1 MISLKEFRHKDKSLA
16 DMLPY
21 AAMVENGVVLC
32 KDGSLLA
39 GWRYSGRDTASSTP
53 EELAAISARVSV
65 ALKDIGTGWALYVN
79 ATRKRAQSYPQ
90 AERSVFPDAVT
101 QMIEAERRNQFV
113 NHGGFATEHTL
124 IVSYRPDNKS
134 DKLTKVAYARNATT
148 LQHNELEKNL
158 TYFTTTLA
166 ELDDA
171 LSTVLHM
178 ERLADRIE
186 YTEDGTSITYS
197 ELLSLLKECVTT
209 NPAKVILP
217 DCPMYLDAL
226 ISSADLIGGINPKVG
241 GQHLGILSLDG
252 LPVQSW
258 PTMLAKLDQ
267 LPLSFRFSTRFILLD
282 QTDAI
287 SEIDKYRKTWNQL
300 KFRFMDAMFNNPN
313 ARMNRDAAI
322 MSEDAEQAATD
333 VQGGIVGS
341 GFYTA
346 TIILNDSDAENI
358 EEGLRIL
365 RRTLQPIGFG
375 CRVETVNALEAW
387 FGSHPGNTFANV
399 RRPLINTLNLAD
411 FLPLSSIWAGRDENP
426 CPFYPPESPPLMFC
440 TTDGYTPFRLN
451 LHVGDLGHTLI
462 FGPTSTGKSTLLG
475 TLAAQF
481 RRYPRAAIYA
491 FDKGMSMYPL
501 CKGADGTHYE
511 IAGDNS
517 SLAFCPLE
525 HIDTDA
531 DKSWAADWLA
541 SCCTMQ
547 GLEVMPEHRSA
558 IHDALSLLQEKP
570 ASLRSLTDFVH
581 TVQNTAIKD
590 AMKHYTISGAMGRLL
605 DAKQD
610 NLGFNSFT
618 VFEIEELMNLG
629 DKNLIP
635 VLLYIFRQIEKSM
648 NGQPTL
654 LILDEA
660 WIMLG
665 HPVFR
670 EKIREWLKVL
680 RKANCAVVIATQSL
694 SDAKGSG
701 ILDVLAESCP
711 TKIFLPNV
719 TAQQDTQRNLYLGL
733 GLNSKQIEIVASA
746 TPKREYYVTSPEG
759 NRLISLALGKTALA
773 FVGASDKESI
783 ARIKK
788 LESEHGTNWPSEWMK
803 ERM

>member
-1 MISLKEFRHKDKSLA
+1 MD
-16 DMLPY
+16 
-21 AAMVENGVVLC
+21 
-32 KDGSLLA
+32 
-39 GWRYSGRDTASSTP
+39 
-53 EELAAISARVSV
+53 
-65 ALKDIGTGWALYVN
+65 
-79 ATRKRAQSYPQ
+79 
-90 AERSVFPDAVT
+90 
-101 QMIEAERRNQFV
+101 
-113 NHGGFATEHTL
+113 
-124 IVSYRPDNKS
+124 
-134 DKLTKVAYARNATT
+134 
-148 LQHNELEKNL
+148 
-158 TYFTTTLA
+158 
-166 ELDDA
+166 
-171 LSTVLHM
+171 
-178 ERLADRIE
+178 
-186 YTEDGTSITYS
+186 
-197 ELLSLLKECVTT
+197 
-209 NPAKVILP
+209 
-217 DCPMYLDAL
+217 
-226 ISSADLIGGINPKVG
+226 
-241 GQHLGILSLDG
+241 SLDY
-252 LPVQSW
+252 
-258 PTMLAKLDQ
+258 K
-267 LPLSFRFSTRFILLD
+267 I
-282 QTDAI
+282 
-287 SEIDKYRKTWNQL
+287 
-300 KFRFMDAMFNNPN
+300 
-313 ARMNRDAAI
+313 
-322 MSEDAEQAATD
+322 
-333 VQGGIVGS
+333 
-341 GFYTA
+341 
-346 TIILNDSDAENI
+346 
-358 EEGLRIL
+358 
-365 RRTLQPIGFG
+365 
-375 CRVETVNALEAW
+375 
-387 FGSHPGNTFANV
+387 
-399 RRPLINTLNLAD
+399 
-411 FLPLSSIWAGRDENP
+411 
-426 CPFYPPESPPLMFC
+426 
-440 TTDGYTPFRLN
+440 
-451 LHVGDLGHTLI
+451 
-462 FGPTSTGKSTLLG
+462 
-475 TLAAQF
+475 
-481 RRYPRAAIYA
+481 
-491 FDKGMSMYPL
+491 
-501 CKGADGTHYE
+501 
-511 IAGDNS
+511 
-517 SLAFCPLE
+517 
-525 HIDTDA
+525 
-531 DKSWAADWLA
+531 
-541 SCCTMQ
+541 
-547 GLEVMPEHRSA
+547 
-558 IHDALSLLQEKP
+558 LSLLQEKP